1 LLNKK
6 IVFFRYSFFIF
17 GIMSYMSKT
26 IFVRKSSG
34 VVEPFDPTKL
44 RGSLARSGAS
54 EQTIDAIVAR
64 IEDDIVDGVKTS
76 SLYAQAFS
84 LLKKMSRRVASV
96 YSIRRAVMELGP
108 NGFPFERFIAE
119 ILKVKGYETMTD
131 QIVLGKCVDHEMDVV
146 AWKGDELIMIE
157 AKFHNTPGFKSDIK
171 TALYIKAR
179 FEDLADTMFE
189 YGGKRRKMTEGWL
202 VTNTKFTEHAI
213 RYGECNNL
221 KLIGWNY
228 PKGGNLED
236 LINETRLH
244 PLTCLTSLSTKDKQD
259 LLKNGLILCRDIE
272 NRKNDLIG
280 LGIDSRKIPMIFDEI
295 QTIYESG
302 I

>member
-1 LLNKK
+1 M
-6 IVFFRYSFFIF
+6 
-17 GIMSYMSKT
+17 GAMSKT
-26 IFVRKSSG
+26 IFVQKSSG
-34 VVEPFDPTKL
+34 VVEPFNALKL

-64 IEDDIVDGVKTS
+64 IEDDMVDGVKTS
-76 SLYAQAFS
+76 AIYSRAFS
-84 LLKKMSRRVASV
+84 LLKQLSRTVASR

-108 NGFPFERFIAE
+108 NGFPFEQFIAE
-119 ILKVKGYETMTD
+119 ILKVKGYETATD

-146 AWKGDELIMIE
+146 AWKEKELIMVE
-157 AKFHNTPGFKSDIK
+157 AKFHNQTGFKSDIK

-179 FEDLADTMFE
+179 FEDLTETEFE
-189 YGGKRRKMTEGWL
+189 YGGKHRKMTEGWL

-236 LINETRLH
+236 LINETHLH
-244 PLTCLTSLSTKDKQD
+244 PLTCLTSLSTKDKQT
-259 LLKNGLILCRDIE
+259 LLKNGFVLCRDIE
-272 NRKNDLIG
+272 NKTDALKSF
-280 LGIDSRKIPMIFDEI
+280 GIDSRKIPVIFEEI
-295 QTIYESG
+295 QTLYESG

>member
-1 LLNKK
+1 
-6 IVFFRYSFFIF
+6 
-17 GIMSYMSKT
+17 MSKT

-34 VVEPFDPTKL
+34 IVEPFDAFKL

-64 IEDDIVDGVKTS
+64 IEDDMVDGVKTTAI
-76 SLYAQAFS
+76 YAQAFS
-84 LLKKMSRRVASV
+84 LLKKFSRGVASV

-146 AWKGDELIMIE
+146 AWKGDELIMVE

-179 FEDLADTMFE
+179 FEDLVETEFE
-189 YGGKRRKMTEGWL
+189 YGGKRRKITEGWL

-228 PKGGNLED
+228 PRIGNLED
-236 LINETRLH
+236 LINETHLH
-244 PLTCLTSLSTKDKQD
+244 PLTCLTSLSTKDKQT
-259 LLKNGLILCRDIE
+259 LLKNGFVLCRDIE
-272 NRKNDLIG
+272 NKTDALKAFG
-280 LGIDSRKIPMIFDEI
+280 VDPRKIPVIFEEI
-295 QTIYESG
+295 QSLYESG